1 MRKTNRR
8 TMMKGIRAEK
18 IGGYDYYSFCSHHSG
33 YFDVMPQTGWVF
45 WGRFGYYENA
55 QKKGSIFVYQ
65 NSSTVQFDK
74 ALTQSDI
81 TRDLKINNICTTTK
95 WNEETE
101 SKYHGIRSLP
111 RIKGT
116 LSSLLT
122 VSAF

>member
-1 MRKTNRR
+1 MQLRLLFFLFAPLR
-8 TMMKGIRAEK
+8 I
-18 IGGYDYYSFCSHHSG
+18 
-33 YFDVMPQTGWVF
+33 FDVTPQTGWVLSPIELS
-45 WGRFGYYENA
+45 GTVLGTILASLIGYYENA

-74 ALTQSDI
+74 TLTQSDI
-81 TRDLKINNICTTTK
+81 TRDMKINNICTTTK

-116 LSSLLT
+116 LSSVLT